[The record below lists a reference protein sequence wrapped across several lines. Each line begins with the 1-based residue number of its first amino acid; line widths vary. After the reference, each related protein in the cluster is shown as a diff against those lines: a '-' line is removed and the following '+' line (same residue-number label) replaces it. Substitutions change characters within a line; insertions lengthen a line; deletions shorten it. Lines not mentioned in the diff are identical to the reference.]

1 MVRAKAM
8 CRQSWGRRSK
18 PGAHSAK
25 GLLPWGLCS
34 PTPVTLP
41 WGLGTVAG
49 ARVEGTT
56 DRAALGSSLWPQHPA
71 GSGPTSLSSSQV

>member
-1 MVRAKAM
+1 MPTQPRGYCRGACVPQHWSPCRA
-8 CRQSWGRRSK
+8 
-18 PGAHSAK
+18 
-25 GLLPWGLCS
+25 
-34 PTPVTLP
+34 

-71 GSGPTSLSSSQV
+71 GSGPTSLSSSQVLAEGMKPELA